1 MRMLNV
7 MSAAALA
14 LWSATAA
21 QNGRAGED
29 PHVMGCSSRQQ
40 GLHHPGEGL
49 K

>member
-7 MSAAALA
+7 IRSRLGAMERNRGARRRAL
-14 LWSATAA
+14 
-21 QNGRAGED
+21 ED
-29 PHVMGCSSRQQ
+29 PHVMGCSSHQL